1 MALIKAREYRSYD
14 QVPTY
19 RKRWFFILC
28 ILFFIPAGIII
39 AATGEIYTLSKGNVM
54 KLSAGNKT
62 LIILGWSAILVMNL
76 VRALAN

>member
-1 MALIKAREYRSYD
+1 MALIRAPEYRSYD
-14 QVPTY
+14 QLPTY

-28 ILFFIPAGIII
+28 ILFFIPAGIVI
-39 AATGEIYTLSKGNVM
+39 AATGEIYTLSKGKVM

-62 LIILGWSAILVMNL
+62 LIIVGWSAILLMNL